1 MRKFSTVL
9 ATAATGAVLA
19 TTGIGS
25 AHAAGPES
33 EAMETMRSTVAE
45 GMTTMRS
52 ALATGPA
59 LAAESTAADGDRTSL
74 GQTSSSVLDQLRNDP
89 TGKPEMAAAGT
100 PGLEGA
106 GTVDGSSGGI
116 TDSCTGTKLGTKQMV
131 NDYGTTVGRVELWY
145 SPINNGRNCV
155 ITYNYIDGPSSY
167 TDASIWVD
175 DDGDG
180 EEDRWRYD
188 EGYYYSY
195 AGASYLDNTNGKC
208 IAISATV
215 EGLDMNTDRDDAH
228 HFRDWYHCG

>member
-1 MRKFSTVL
+1 MEKFSTILTTL
-9 ATAATGAVLA
+9 AAAAAVA
-19 TTGIGS
+19 TTGAGVTAS
-25 AHAAGPES
+25 GHSQTEGPE
-33 EAMETMRSTVAE
+33 AVHGAE
-45 GMTTMRS
+45 GRGAAHGTAKS
-52 ALATGPA
+52 GP
-59 LAAESTAADGDRTSL
+59 D
-74 GQTSSSVLDQLRNDP
+74 
-89 TGKPEMAAAGT
+89 
-100 PGLEGA
+100 LEGS
-106 GTVDGSSGGI
+106 VDYTSGGI
-116 TDSCTGTKLGTKQMV
+116 ADSCTGTKLGTKQMV

>member
-1 MRKFSTVL
+1 
-9 ATAATGAVLA
+9 
-19 TTGIGS
+19 
-25 AHAAGPES
+25 
-33 EAMETMRSTVAE
+33 
-45 GMTTMRS
+45 
-52 ALATGPA
+52 
-59 LAAESTAADGDRTSL
+59 DRTSL

-116 TDSCTGTKLGTKQMV
+116 TDSCSGSKLGTKKLV
-131 NDYGTTVGRVELWY
+131 NDYDTTVGRVELWY
-145 SPINNGRNCV
+145 SPDHGGRNCV
-155 ITYNYIDGPSSY
+155 ITYNYFDGGPTF

-195 AGASYLDNTNGKC
+195 A
-208 IAISATV
+208 
-215 EGLDMNTDRDDAH
+215 
-228 HFRDWYHCG
+228 